1 MSVWIANNAIPCCY
15 LNHFNHYEAYVDF
28 MALTAWDKLVHL
40 LKDIISQRFW
50 GTFEIRFEDG
60 LIVNIR
66 KTENIKL

>member
-1 MSVWIANNAIPCCY
+1 MSAWITANEISCY
-15 LNHFNHYEAYVDF
+15 PFNRSHYFKGCVSL
-28 MALTAWDKLVHL
+28 MPLSTWDKLVHL